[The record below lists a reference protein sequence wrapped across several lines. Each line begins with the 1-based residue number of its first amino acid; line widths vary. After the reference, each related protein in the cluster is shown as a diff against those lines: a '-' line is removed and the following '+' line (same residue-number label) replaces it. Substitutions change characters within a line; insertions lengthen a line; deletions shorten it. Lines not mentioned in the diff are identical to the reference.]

1 MRRVR
6 RSKDYEIQLNIKE
19 DNFINPPRAI
29 QRSAVINRALKEF
42 SADIEA
48 INEQTKYFVPGK
60 VDFEVRKISD
70 RTHTKLSD
78 EEIMEDWQIPLMQGM
93 ADAICET
100 RGDILE
106 IGFGRGISSDMIQA
120 HQVKSH
126 TIIECNE
133 EVIADYFEDWKKKF
147 NESDIKMVQGL
158 WQDTIDHLG
167 LFDGIFFHTY
177 PLNEEEYMKYVQ
189 ESITFAEHFFP
200 YASNHLNKGG
210 SFTYFS
216 NEIDSLS
223 REHQRL
229 LLKHFSSFSVQ
240 IVPLTMPE
248 DVKDIWWANSIVV
261 VKAIK

>member
-6 RSKDYEIQLNIKE
+6 RSEGYEVQLIINKDC
-19 DNFINPPRAI
+19 FINPPRTI

-48 INEQTKYFVPGK
+48 IDEQAKHFVSGTIAT
-60 VDFEVRKISD
+60 EIREIND

-78 EEIMEDWQIPLMQGM
+78 QEIMEDWQIPLMQGM
-93 ADAICET
+93 ADVICET
-100 RGDILE
+100 QGDILE

-120 HQVKSH
+120 HDVKSH

-133 EVIADYFEDWKKKF
+133 AVINDYFQDWKEKYQG
-147 NESDIKMVQGL
+147 NDIRMVQGL
-158 WQDTIDHLG
+158 WQDRIDDIG

-200 YASNHLNKGG
+200 YASSHLNPGG

-229 LLKHFSSFSVQ
+229 LLKHFSSFSVH
-240 IVPLTMPE
+240 VVTLNMPE

>member
-6 RSKDYEIQLNIKE
+6 RSEGYEVQLSIE
-19 DNFINPPRAI
+19 EEFINPPRAI
-29 QRSAVINRALKEF
+29 QRSVVINRALKEF

-48 INEQTKYFVPGK
+48 IDEQTKHFVPGK
-60 VDFEVRKISD
+60 VATEIRELND

-78 EEIMEDWQIPLMQGM
+78 QEIMEDWQIPLMQKM
-93 ADAICET
+93 AQVICESK
-100 RGDILE
+100 GDILE

-120 HQVKSH
+120 YQVKSH

-133 EVIADYFEDWKKKF
+133 QVILDYFEDWKKKY
-147 NESDIKMVQGL
+147 EGKTIRMVKGL
-158 WQDTIDHLG
+158 WQDTIDDLG

-200 YASNHLNKGG
+200 VASSHLNPGG

-229 LLKHFSSFSVQ
+229 LLKHFSSFTIQTVALS
-240 IVPLTMPE
+240 MPE
-248 DVKDIWWANSIVV
+248 NVKDIWWANSIVV

>member
-6 RSKDYEIQLNIKE
+6 RSQEYEIQLSIKE
-19 DNFINPPRAI
+19 ESFINPPRAI

-42 SADIEA
+42 STDIEA
-48 INEQTKYFVPGK
+48 IDTQTKHFVPGFVATEIRENK
-60 VDFEVRKISD
+60 D
-70 RTHTKLSD
+70 RSQAKLTD
-78 EEIMEDWQIPLMQGM
+78 QEIMEDWQIPLMQGM
-93 ADAICET
+93 ADVVCAT
-100 RGDILE
+100 KGDILE

-120 HQVKSH
+120 HNVKSH
-126 TIIECNE
+126 TIVECNE
-133 EVIADYFEDWKKKF
+133 TIINDYFNDWKSKF
-147 NESDIKMVQGL
+147 PKSEINMVKGL
-158 WQDTIDHLG
+158 WQDTIDNLD

-177 PLNEEEYMKYVQ
+177 PLNEEEYMMYVQ

-200 YASNHLNKGG
+200 FAAKHLNTGG

-229 LLKHFSSFSVQ
+229 LLQHFSSFSVQ
-240 IVPLTMPE
+240 TVALNMPE

-261 VKAIK
+261 VKAVK

>member
-6 RSKDYEIQLNIKE
+6 RAEGYEIQLIIKE
-19 DNFINPPRAI
+19 DTFINPPRAI

-48 INEQTKYFVPGK
+48 LDEQANFFVAGA
-60 VDFEVRKISD
+60 VDTEVREVND

-78 EEIMEDWQIPLMQGM
+78 QEIMEDWQIPLMQCM
-93 ADAICET
+93 ADVVCET
-100 RGDILE
+100 QGDVLE

-120 HQVKSH
+120 HHVKSH

-133 EVIADYFEDWKKKF
+133 QVINDYFEQWKEKF
-147 NESDIKMVQGL
+147 VGSDIKIVKGL
-158 WQDTIDHLG
+158 WQDTIDDLG

-189 ESITFAEHFFP
+189 ESITFAEHFFS
-200 YASNHLNKGG
+200 YASSHLNEGG

-229 LLKHFSSFSVQ
+229 LLKHFSSFSLE

-261 VKAIK
+261 VKALK

>member
-1 MRRVR
+1 MRRLR
-6 RSKDYEIQLNIKE
+6 RANGFEINLEITNE
-19 DNFINPPRAI
+19 DFINPPRDI
-29 QRSAVINRALKEF
+29 QRSTVVNRALKEF
-42 SADIEA
+42 SLDIEA
-48 INEQTKYFVPGK
+48 LNEITKHFVPGTI
-60 VDFEVRKISD
+60 DSQVREIND

-78 EEIMEDWQIPLMQGM
+78 KEIMEDWQIPLMQKM
-93 ADAICET
+93 ADVICDT
-100 RGDILE
+100 KGDILE
-106 IGFGRGISSDMIQA
+106 IGFGRGISSDMIQK

-133 EVIADYFEDWKKKF
+133 EVINDYFLDWK
-147 NESDIKMVQGL
+147 NIYPTSDIQIVKGL
-158 WQDTIDHLG
+158 WQDVIDDLQ

-177 PLNEEEYMKYVQ
+177 PLNQEEYMKYVN

-200 YASNHLNKGG
+200 FASKHLNKGG

-229 LLKHFSSFSVQ
+229 LLKHFSSFQ
-240 IVPLTMPE
+240 IQKIDLKMPH
-248 DVKDIWWANSIVV
+248 DVIDLWWANSMIV